1 MSARSAGYDR
11 HITIFS
17 PQGRLI
23 QVEYAFKAAKGPG
36 ITAVAI
42 RGKDCVVLVSQKKVP
57 DSLVDP
63 ACITHLHK
71 ITPKIGA
78 VTCGL
83 SPDARAMVYRARE
96 EASKFQETNVR
107 LRLRRDVGLHAFDA
121 PRVHQIGQEAHGR
134 AQGRLALVAPPGRQ
148 DAGHY

>member
-11 HITIFS
+11 HITVFS

-78 VTCGL
+78 VTCGAKDCRV
-83 SPDARAMVYRARE
+83 SFDDYHATMVADANE
-96 EASKFQETNVR
+96 F
-107 LRLRRDVGLHAFDA
+107 
-121 PRVHQIGQEAHGR
+121 
-134 AQGRLALVAPPGRQ
+134 
-148 DAGHY
+148 